1 MSRFT
6 SNNKKT
12 DNISYLPFQECIA
25 KTTSDNLPG
34 LSVQKHSEYVGEVAE
49 CLIRRMPASCAL
61 LFPEGTA
68 SMATLHDV
76 GKVSPGF
83 QKKISSEPTSGFDT
97 NHATISEAS
106 FKSWLEEKVVRNSD
120 IEQWGFVLGSH
131 HGKREAPMSDN
142 VNIYGGPE
150 WQQERYKLITILV
163 NKFGKLPSNPP
174 LSKEQRNIVSG
185 LVSVADWIA
194 SDEDYFPPEGLPR
207 ETDIKSHVDN
217 VLDHCG
223 WIYPKFNI
231 GLKFEDIFE
240 GKKPYAVQKDFVDS
254 VTGPGLY
261 ILEAPM
267 GMGKTEAALYG
278 AYKLIS
284 NGQNNGLY
292 FGLPTRLTSNKIY
305 ERVQGFLNKVICGRS
320 ECRLIHGQAWLKL
333 GGGEEFRSGC
343 SWFNPLKR
351 AILAPFGVGTI
362 DQALLSVLRVKHF
375 FVRTFGLAGKVVI
388 LDEVHSYD
396 VYTGVLLDV
405 LIESL
410 LEMECSVF
418 ILSATLTAG
427 RRESFFK
434 DKIPLRND
442 YPLITSQPK
451 SGMIK
456 FYMPKGA
463 EFKKVQVRIT
473 GNDVMS
479 TAKVAVKKAQEGQ
492 CVLWIANTVSE
503 SQKYYKAVMSEKR
516 DVDTFRVGLLHSRF
530 PAYRREELEDEWMEF
545 LGKDGNRADGCVLV
559 STQIV
564 EQSVDID
571 ADFMISDLAPTD
583 MLLQR
588 LGRLWRH
595 KREGRPCKNPE
606 FLICCGNIENA
617 NNKESLEDAM
627 GKSRYVYAPYVLWRS
642 YEVWKRQTEVLL
654 PHDIRGLL
662 ESTYQPLENEPD
674 FILELKEKLDR
685 ERKKMK
691 DAALGSTAEAMPE
704 MPDDEQIATRYST
717 QFQIQALLVKNL
729 EPKGKSADLTLMSG
743 EDIHVYESVRNFD
756 ITKRLHRNIVPLNRN
771 RFRKFDNLRAPKYL
785 SKHIYGELLVLLMKD
800 DGQLFYNGDK
810 PTSLFYDNLKGIYQM
825 ESSGLYTEHFKEEDS
840 NEFDW

>member
-6 SNNKKT
+6 SKKKT
-12 DNISYLPFQECIA
+12 YNISYRPFQECIA

-49 CLIRRMPASCAL
+49 CLISRISSSCSL

-68 SMATLHDV
+68 SLATLHDV

-83 QKKISSEPTSGFDT
+83 QKKIGSEPTSGFDT
-97 NHATISEAS
+97 NHAAISEAS
-106 FKSWLEEKVVRNSD
+106 YNSWLEENFGRYSD
-120 IEQWGFVLGSH
+120 IEQWGIVLGSH
-131 HGKREAPMSDN
+131 HGKRETPMPDN
-142 VNIYGGPE
+142 VNIYGGSK
-150 WQQERYKLITILV
+150 WQQERHKLTAILV
-163 NKFGKLPSNPP
+163 NRFGKLPPTPP

-185 LVSVADWIA
+185 LVSVADWIG
-194 SDEDYFPPEGLPR
+194 SDEDSFPPEGLPR
-207 ETDIKSHVDN
+207 DTDIKSHVDN
-217 VLDHCG
+217 ILDQCG
-223 WIYPKFNI
+223 WIYPKFNT
-231 GLKFEDIFE
+231 GLKFEDLFE
-240 GKKPYAVQKDFVDS
+240 GKKPYAMQKDFVDS

-284 NGQNNGLY
+284 SGKNNGLY

-305 ERVQGFLNKVICGRS
+305 ERVQGFLNQVIRGRS

-333 GGGEEFRSGC
+333 GGGEEFRSGK

-434 DKIPLRND
+434 EKIPLRND

-451 SGMIK
+451 SGMLK
-456 FYMPKGA
+456 FYMPVGLGV
-463 EFKKVQVRIT
+463 KKVQVRLT
-473 GNDVMS
+473 GNDVML
-479 TAKVAVKKAQEGQ
+479 TAQQAVEKAQKGQ
-492 CVLWIANTVSE
+492 CILWIANTVSE

-516 DVDTFRVGLLHSRF
+516 DVDKFKAGLLHSRF

-545 LGKDGNRADGCVLV
+545 LGKNGNRTDGCVLV

-595 KREGRPCKNPE
+595 EREGRPCKHPE
-606 FLICCGNIENA
+606 LLICCGNMENA
-617 NNKESLEDAM
+617 NNKETLKDAL
-627 GKSRYVYAPYVLWRS
+627 GKSRYVYAPYILWRS

-662 ESTYQPLENEPD
+662 ESTYQPLENVPD
-674 FILELKEKLDR
+674 FVLELKEKLDR
-685 ERKKMK
+685 ERRKMK

-704 MPDDEQIATRYST
+704 MPDDEQITTRYST
-717 QFQIQALLVKNL
+717 QFQVQALLARSL
-729 EPKGKSADLTLMSG
+729 GPKGKSADLTLMDRK
-743 EDIHVYESVRNFD
+743 DIHVDASIRNFD
-756 ITKRLHRNIVPLNRN
+756 ITKRLHRNIVPLNRYN
-771 RFRKFDNLRAPKYL
+771 FRKFDNLRVPIYL
-785 SKHIYGELLVLLMKD
+785 SSHIYGELLILLMKE
-800 DGQLFYNGDK
+800 DGRLFYNGDK

-825 ESSGLYTEHFKEEDS
+825 ESSGLNTEHFEEEDS